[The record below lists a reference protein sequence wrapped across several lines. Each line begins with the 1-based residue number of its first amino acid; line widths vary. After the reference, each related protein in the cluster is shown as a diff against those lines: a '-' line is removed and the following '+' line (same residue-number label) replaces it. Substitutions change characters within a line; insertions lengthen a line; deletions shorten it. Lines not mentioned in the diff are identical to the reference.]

1 MLPGVLRLLCRA
13 WRLAALGAAVLG
25 AGLLA
30 GSFGGTA
37 GAQQSGP
44 TISSVSVSSSPANAL
59 FYLTGETIRFSVN
72 FTSVVDV
79 EGSPTLAVD
88 VGGTER
94 EAVFE
99 SVRGSAVL
107 FAYTVTDDDFD
118 GDGVSVAAD
127 SLSLGSGGAIADSGD
142 RAASLTH
149 AAAAAGA
156 AHRVNMSV
164 VTIAADSDEPV
175 PENETA
181 GFTLS
186 RTGSLARE
194 LTVSLGFERRQYFVL
209 TGQIPRTAKLQAGQ
223 ATARFEVPLR
233 NDSDV
238 ETEDGSLTMIV
249 AEGLGYLVGS
259 PGSAVAVLTDDN
271 DILLGLVLVQGG
283 DFVEGG
289 SRSQAR
295 FGVTVRNNQP
305 ARDRPPDPI
314 YFTVSTRNID
324 TTSTRDPSL
333 FPGDIGSVA
342 TEVTVEPEEWQTR
355 TSQDIF
361 GQPYQQYFVNLDFL
375 VTIYDDLEPEIPERF
390 RVIVERSAA
399 TSLRTFNQSFPIES
413 VFRIIDN
420 EGSFDVHVD
429 QPRVVDIVEGDV
441 LELGLTAVSQF
452 RFNPLGTASVGVDL
466 EFVDG
471 TASHGDDFVQLD
483 RSTATTETVEITGF
497 ATVGV
502 GDAERHQA
510 TSAVRISAVDNDD
523 VQPVRQFVVNVGKT
537 PIAPDDQDFDADE
550 CPGDPPPD
558 TPACYGQN
566 HYLDFFP
573 ADLQGDA
580 GLSGY
585 SMVVRIHDDDAT
597 PVAVTANESSIDEG
611 GDAVFTVTRNP
622 STADLPDPLT
632 VGFDI
637 TETADFIDYSGG
649 FVLPT
654 SVTIAGNATTAT
666 ITIPTVDDNVG
677 DGPGEIVATLRPGTV
692 EPQRRYSYTLAGRTA
707 SVAVSEDEPVLTIAD
722 ASVSEGAGTVDV
734 DVTLTGTSADA
745 VGFTWATAP
754 ATGDAAATAVQDYES
769 AGGTV
774 QIDAG
779 DTSGT
784 LTVTITD
791 DALNEFDNETFHVV
805 LSAVTGASVAQ
816 PQATVTIADNDA
828 LPEFSISDAAATE
841 GLGASVG
848 FTVSLDAASGR
859 PTSVRWRA
867 VSDEDDARPATEDLD
882 YQGSGATLTIPA
894 GKTEATVSVQLLDD
908 GDHERTETFEV
919 RLADPTNS
927 VIADDTGEGRI
938 LDDDTPTISI
948 DDLSVSESAATA
960 QVTVRLS
967 RPAHGEV
974 TLRYGTAAGT
984 AIATSDY
991 TARSRVAVTVPAGD
1005 TTATVSVP
1013 ILADD
1018 VYEAD
1023 EFFFVDLSDPT
1034 VAELSSDTRAVI
1046 TIVDDDAPPTL
1057 SVGGAQPV
1065 SESAG
1070 PLVFTVTRTGSTSLP
1085 ATFSWSTADVTAEA
1099 GSDYTAASGTVT
1111 IAASSSTAPL
1121 SVTVLSDSVAED
1133 DETVAVTLSSPI
1145 NAVIIDGSATGVIE
1159 DDDQTA
1165 DRTPG
1170 VVVNP
1175 SALTVTEGGGG
1186 SYTVELSSQPAA
1198 DVTVAIT
1205 GHSGTDLSLS
1215 GTSLSSNDTLTF
1227 TAGNWNA
1234 AQTVTVSA
1242 AGDDDAVAD
1251 AAVAL
1256 THTATSGSHSSAP
1269 VAVTVTITE
1278 TDTAEVL
1285 VDPADLTV
1293 AEDGSSPYT
1302 VRLATQPTANVT
1314 VTVTGHAGS
1323 DLTLSSAKLAF
1334 TPDNWGTDQTVT
1346 VTAAADD
1353 DAANDEVTLT
1363 HTASG
1368 GGYGAAA
1375 TAAVDVTVADDDAAQ
1390 IVVKPAALTMTEGG
1404 NSSYTVELS
1413 SPPTAEVTVTVSAP
1427 EADLTILSAEPR
1439 TLRFTPS
1446 DWDQPQTV
1454 TLAAG
1459 YDADTADDTVTLTHD
1474 GEGGGYDGQ
1483 STELPVTVTDTESR
1497 AELLVAP
1504 TSISIREGDSGG
1516 QTYSVALG
1524 SQPTGDVTVT
1534 ITGHADSDLTLS
1546 GAVLTSD
1553 ALTFTVTNWNTAQE
1567 VTVTAGQDTDTA
1579 NDDETLTNTATGGG
1593 YGTATAAT
1601 VAVTVVDNDTP
1612 GLVVTPTELRVT
1624 EGDEAGASYQISLAS
1639 APTGLVR
1646 VTITPNSTDIAATD
1660 AVWFTTTDWNNPQT
1674 ITVTASDD
1682 PDLADEQVRLNHT
1695 VTSGSYAASAVRVQV
1710 TVEDDDM
1717 PGLVVNPQTLSM
1729 VEGASATYDVEL
1741 TAEPSADVTVT
1752 ISGHADTDLTLSG
1765 ATLTAGSLTF
1775 TAGNWNQA
1783 QSVTATAGQD
1793 SDTTDDTATLTHTAS
1808 GGGYDS
1814 LKPVGAPVTVI
1825 DDDRPRINVPA
1836 AVTVDEADTDGVVY
1850 AVRLTTEPSAD
1861 VTVTISGH
1869 ADTDVTLS
1877 GDTLTNNALTFTRS
1891 IQTTLNWGAPQMVTV
1906 TGGNDD
1912 DTANESVVLTHTAT
1926 GGDYAGLTAQVE
1938 VTVVDDDEPEIIL
1951 SHSEVTID
1959 EADPDGAVYE
1969 VRLATEPSQQV
1980 QVEII
1985 AAVGTDLVRTPESLT
2000 FDSSNW
2006 NTAQAVKVTAPP
2018 DVDTMH
2024 EEAQLAHVGSGGEY
2038 EGTTKT
2044 VTVIVQDDDI
2054 PGVVIAPIEVAV
2066 DEGDPAGVNYTV
2078 VLTSEPAGDV
2088 TVTISGHAGTDVTV
2102 SGSTLTDGVLTFT
2115 RANWAV
2121 AQTVKVV
2128 AEEDDDADGTLDTGF
2143 GTAGTTTTDIGNDSS
2158 DAAWAVAL
2166 QPDGKIIA
2174 AGESAND
2181 FTVVRYNADG
2191 TLDTGFG
2198 TAGTTTTDIDNNSSD
2213 RAWAAALQPDGKI
2226 IAAGHSWAD
2235 FAVVRYNADGTLDTG
2250 FGTNGTTTTDI
2261 DNNSLDAAYAVALQ
2275 PDGKI
2280 IAAGDSEGAFVVV
2293 RYNAD
2298 GTLDTGFG
2306 TNGTT
2311 TTDIDNNSLD
2321 AAHAV
2326 ALQPDGKIIAAGFS
2340 GLAFALVRYN
2350 ADGSL
2355 DTGFGTAGTTI
2366 TDIDNNS
2373 SDGAWAVA
2381 LQPDGKIIAA
2391 GFSGLDF
2398 AVVRYNADGS
2408 LDTGFGTNGTTTTD
2422 IDNNSS
2428 DGAWAVALQT
2438 DGKII
2443 AAGQSEGDFVVV
2455 RYNADGSL
2463 DTGFGTAGTTTTD
2476 IGNDSFDV
2484 ALAVALQPDGKI
2496 IAAGFSGG
2504 DFVVVRYNA
2513 DDDVTLTHAI
2523 ASAAD
2528 DAYDALPDQTVTVT
2542 VKAAPGVVI
2551 APTALT
2557 VDEGDPAGADYTV
2570 VLASQPAGD
2579 VTVTVSGHDE
2589 TDLSIASAGLSADDE
2604 LTFTTANWGTAQ
2616 SVTVTAAEDD
2626 DAVTDVDVTLV
2637 HAIASTD
2644 DSAYDAL
2651 SDLSV
2656 SVAITDNDAVGVM
2669 IDPTELTVVEGSS
2682 KSYSVE
2688 LTSQPAGDVTV
2699 TVSGH
2704 SGTDVAL
2711 SGMTLT
2717 SNVLTFTTA
2726 NWGTAQS
2733 VTVTAAEDDDAVT
2746 DAAVTLAHA
2755 IASADDSAYDALED
2769 VSVTVTIT
2777 DDDAVGVDIS
2787 QTALTVTEG
2796 DAAGVSYTVE
2806 LTSQPAGDV
2815 TVTVSGHSGTDVA
2828 LSGSTLT
2835 SNVLTFTT
2843 ANWDTA
2849 QTVTVTAA
2857 EDDDAVT
2864 DPAVPLV
2871 HAVASI
2877 DDSDYDALADQT
2889 VTVTIT
2895 DDDAVGVDISET
2907 ALTVAEG
2914 SSKSYTV
2921 KLTSQP
2927 GGDVTVTVSGHSGT
2941 DVALSGST
2949 LTSNVLTFTTAN
2961 WDTAQ
2966 TVTVTA
2972 AEDDDAV
2979 TDPAVP
2985 LVHAVAS
2992 TDDSDYDALADQTVT
3007 VTITDDDA
3015 VGVDIS
3021 ESALTVAEGDAN
3033 GVSYSV
3039 ELTSEPA
3046 GDVTVTVSG
3055 HSGTDVGL
3063 SGLDANSKLTF
3074 TTVNWDTA
3082 QTVTVTAAEDDDAVT
3097 DPAVTL
3103 AHDIASIDDSAYDAL
3118 ADQTVTVTITDND
3131 AAGVSINPT
3140 TLTVVEGSSKSYT
3153 VELTSQPAGDVT
3165 VTVSGHS
3172 GSDVG
3177 LSGLDANSKLTFTT
3191 ENWNVA
3197 QSVTVSAA
3205 EDDDAVTD
3213 PAVTLA
3219 HDIASIDDSAYD
3231 ALADQT
3237 VTVTITDND
3246 AAGVSINPTALT
3258 VVEGSS
3264 KSYTVELTS
3273 QPAGDVTVTVSG
3285 HSGSDVGL
3293 SGLDANNVLT
3303 FTTANW
3309 NVAQTVTVSAAEDDD
3324 AVTDPA
3330 VTLAHAIASAD
3341 DSAYDALADVSVTVT
3356 ITDDD
3361 AVGVDISQTALTV
3374 TEGDAAGVSYTVELT
3389 SQPAGDVTV
3398 TVSGHSGTDVSL
3410 SGLDGNSKLTFTTV
3424 NWGVAQ
3430 TVTVTAAEDDDAVTD
3445 AAVPLAHAIASAD
3458 DSAYDALADVS
3469 VTVTIT
3475 DDDAVGVD
3483 ISQTALTVTEG
3494 DAAGV
3499 SYTVELT
3506 SQPAGD
3512 VTVTVSGHSGSDVG
3526 LSGLDGDGKLTFTT
3540 VNWGVAQT
3548 VTVTAA
3554 EDDDAVTDPAVPLVH
3569 AIASA
3574 DDSAYDALADVS
3586 VTVTITDDDAVG
3598 VDISQTALTVTE
3610 GDAAGVSYTVELTSQ
3625 PAGDVTVTV
3634 SGHSGSDVGLSGL
3647 DGDGKLTFTT
3657 VNWGVA
3663 QTVTV
3668 TAAEDDDAV
3677 TDPAVPLVHAIA
3689 SADDSAYDALEDVS
3703 VTVTITDDDAVGVDI
3718 SQTALTVTEGD
3729 AAGVS
3734 YTVELTSQPAGDV
3747 TVTVSGHSGSDVGL
3761 SGLDGDGKLT
3771 FTTVNWGVAQTVTV
3785 TAAEDD
3791 DAVTDPAVP
3800 LVHAIASADDSA
3812 YDALEDV
3819 SVTVTITDDDAVGVD
3834 ISQTALTVTEGDAAG
3849 VSYTVELTSQ
3859 PAGDV
3864 TVTVSGHSGSD
3875 VGLSGL
3881 DANSK
3886 LTFTTE
3892 NWNVAQMVTVSAA
3905 EDDDAV
3911 TDPAVT
3917 LAHDIA
3923 SIDDS
3928 AYDALADQTV
3938 TVTITDNDAAG
3949 VSINPTALTVVEG
3962 SSKSY
3967 NVELTSQ
3974 PAGDVTVTVS
3984 GHSGTDVGLA
3994 GLDGNSKLTFTTV
4007 NWNVAQ
4013 TVTVTAA
4020 EDDDAVTD
4028 PAVTLAHVVASID
4041 DSDYD
4046 ALTDQTVTVTI
4057 TDDDAVGVDISE
4069 TALTVAE
4076 GSSKSYTVEL
4086 TSQPAGD
4093 VTVTVS
4099 GHSGTDVGL
4108 SGLDGNSKLTF
4119 TTVNWGVAQT
4129 VTVTAAEDDDAVTD
4143 PAVPLAHA
4151 IASADDSAYDAL
4163 EDVSVTVTITDDDAV
4178 GVDISQTALTVT
4190 EGDAA
4195 GVSYTVELTS
4205 QPAGD
4210 VTVTVSGHSGSDV
4223 GLSGLD
4229 GNSKLTFTTVNWG
4242 VAQTVTVTAAEDDDA
4257 VTDPAVPLAHAIASA
4272 DDSAYD
4278 ALEDVSVTVTI
4289 TDNDAAGVDISET
4302 ALTVV
4307 EGSSK
4312 SYTVELTSQ
4321 PAGDVTV
4328 TVSGHSGSDVGLSGL
4343 DANSK
4348 LTFTTANWNV
4358 AQSVTVSAAED
4369 DDAVTDPAVTLAHDI
4384 ASIDDSAYDALANQD
4399 VTVSI
4404 TENDAAVGVTVWF
4417 EKDFHRT
4424 SEGAFGGAFA
4434 TVRLSTASQAEVT
4447 IPIDVSSTTTAQ
4459 TNDYELSTQPFQ
4471 AEQNYAAVPVSG
4483 TFDVTF
4489 EAGDSV
4495 AYFAIRALPDTV
4507 FENDEKV
4514 VLEFGA
4520 LPAGISTG
4528 NPSATTFH
4536 LIDTQTVSFGATSY
4550 SATEGGPGATVT
4562 VNLDYA
4568 PTGGAIVCLVVENQ
4582 AGTSDDDY
4590 AGVPDELEFA
4600 DTETSRSFVVTVA
4613 DDTDSDGGSIT
4624 VRLGCLTGVFREGSP
4639 SSTTV
4644 NLLDDDPPGG
4654 NPSAEGLPAPRGFI
4668 ATFLMFD
4675 GHYYN
4680 KTQNSITLLW
4690 YPLDRAVQYKL
4701 EHRKTAD
4708 GVNWAVVAGDFEEY
4722 TGGGDGPVAVAAGL
4736 ECDTEYDFRLSAAA
4750 VDNADASGFGD
4761 YAETRAR
4768 TGPCPEPE
4776 LVTNLLV
4783 AMTPACATLHWA
4795 APLDGRAAAYRVQRT
4810 DLGQQPA
4817 VTATLTAST
4826 AGTTFR
4832 HCPSGGYPPGSEYSF
4847 SVAAL
4852 TADAEVYGQNNTQA
4866 VNAGPKG
4873 PPNVARNLRFTT
4885 QSPQVRSLAWDPP
4898 PNVWLTTVR
4907 EATANDGYS
4916 DEVAD
4921 PWVSYVVQRAELEP
4935 DSVPGHETLVDGTWH
4950 DLGEVTGTTFTD
4962 RENIGDRIFVYRV
4975 LTRNPRGGFAAGYD
4989 PEIWME
4995 R

>member
-1 MLPGVLRLLCRA
+1 MGSPGGAVVLPGVLRRLCRA

-30 GSFGGTA
+30 GSLGGTA

-107 FAYTVTDDDFD
+107 FGYTVTDDDFD

-149 AAAAAGA
+149 AAAAAAGA

-223 ATARFEVPLR
+223 ATTRFEVPLR

-249 AEGLGYLVGS
+249 AEGEGYLVGS

-289 SRSQAR
+289 SRSQAI
-295 FGVTVRNNQP
+295 FGVTVQNNQP

-314 YFTVSTRNID
+314 YFTVATRNID

-333 FPGDIGSVA
+333 FPGDIRSVA
-342 TEVTVEPEEWQTR
+342 TEVTVEPEEWETR
-355 TSQDIF
+355 TSQDVF
-361 GQPYQQYFVNLDFL
+361 GQPYQQYFVNLDFF
-375 VTIYDDLEPEIPERF
+375 VTIFDDLEPEIPERF

-399 TSLRTFNQSFPIES
+399 TALRTFNQSFPIES

-441 LELGLTAVSQF
+441 LELDLTAVSQF

-471 TASHGDDFVQLD
+471 TATHGDDFVQLD

-497 ATVGV
+497 ATVGS
-502 GDAERHQA
+502 GDAQRHQA
-510 TSAVRISAVDNDD
+510 TSTVRISAVDNDD
-523 VQPVRQFVVNVGKT
+523 VQPVRQFVVDFGKT
-537 PIAPDDQDFDADE
+537 PIAPDDQDFNADE
-550 CPGDPPPD
+550 CSGDPPPD

-566 HYLDFFP
+566 HFLDFFP
-573 ADLQGDA
+573 ADLDGDA

-585 SMVVRIHDDDAT
+585 SMIVRIHDDDAT
-597 PVAVTANESSIDEG
+597 PVTVTADESSIDEG
-611 GDAVFTVTRNP
+611 DNAVFTVTRNP
-622 STADLPDPLT
+622 SAADLPDPLT

-666 ITIPTVDDNVG
+666 ITIPTVDDDVG
-677 DGPGEIVATLRPGTV
+677 DGPGDIAVTLRPGTV
-692 EPQRRYSYTLAGRTA
+692 EPQSRYSYTLAGRSA

-734 DVTLTGTSADA
+734 DVTLSGTSADA

-754 ATGDAAATAVQDYES
+754 ATGDRAATAGQDYQS

-779 DTSGT
+779 DTSAT

-791 DALNEFDNETFHVV
+791 DALDEPDNETFDIV
-805 LSAVTGASVAQ
+805 LSAVTGASAAQ

-828 LPEFSISDAAATE
+828 LPEFSISDAEATE
-841 GLGASVG
+841 GPGASVG

-859 PTSVRWRA
+859 PTEVEWRA
-867 VSDEDDARPATEDLD
+867 VSDEDDDRPATEDLD
-882 YQGSGATLTIPA
+882 YQGISATLTIPA
-894 GKTEATVSVQLLDD
+894 GETEATVSVQLLDD

-919 RLADPTNS
+919 GLANPANS
-927 VIADDTGEGRI
+927 VIADGTGEGRI
-938 LDDDTPTISI
+938 LDDDTPVISI

-967 RPAHGEV
+967 RPAYDEV

-984 AIATSDY
+984 AIATRDY
-991 TARSRVAVTVPAGD
+991 TAQSRVAVTVPAGA
-1005 TTATVSVP
+1005 TTATVAVP

-1023 EFFFVDLSDPT
+1023 ESFFVDLSDPT
-1034 VAELSSDTRAVI
+1034 VAELSSDTRALV
-1046 TIVDDDAPPTL
+1046 TIVDDDSPPAL
-1057 SVGGAQPV
+1057 SVGDAQPV
-1065 SESAG
+1065 SEGAG

-1085 ATFSWSTADVTAEA
+1085 ATFSWSTADGTAEA
-1099 GSDYTAASGTVT
+1099 GSDFTAASGTVT
-1111 IAASSSTAPL
+1111 IPASSSSAQL
-1121 SVTVLSDSVAED
+1121 QVQLVADSVAED
-1133 DETVAVTLSSPI
+1133 DETAAVTLSTPI
-1145 NAVIIDGSATGVIE
+1145 NAVIIDGSATGVIL

-1165 DRTPG
+1165 ARTPG

-1175 SALTVTEGGGG
+1175 SALTVTEGGDG
-1186 SYTVELSSQPAA
+1186 SYMVELSSQPAA
-1198 DVTVAIT
+1198 DVTVTIV

-1215 GTSLSSNDTLTF
+1215 GTDLSSDDTLTF
-1227 TAGNWNA
+1227 TASNWNQ

-1242 AGDDDAVAD
+1242 GDDDDAVAD
-1251 AAVAL
+1251 AAVTL

-1285 VDPADLTV
+1285 AVPGNLTV
-1293 AEDGSSPYT
+1293 AENESNPYT
-1302 VRLATQPTANVT
+1302 VALATQPSANVT
-1314 VTVTGHAGS
+1314 VTVTGHTGS
-1323 DLTLSSAKLAF
+1323 DLTLSATRLTF
-1334 TPDNWGTDQTVT
+1334 TPDNWGTPQTVT
-1346 VTAAADD
+1346 VTADADAD
-1353 DAANDEVTLT
+1353 GVNDQVTLT
-1363 HTASG
+1363 NTASG

-1375 TAAVDVTVADDDAAQ
+1375 AKLVAVTITDDDASE
-1390 IVVKPAALTMTEGG
+1390 IVVKPSALTMSEGG
-1404 NSSYTVELS
+1404 SSSYTVELS

-1483 STELPVTVTDTESR
+1483 STELPVTVTDTEGR

-1546 GAVLTSD
+1546 GTTLGDDD
-1553 ALTFTVTNWNTAQE
+1553 ALTFTVTNWHAPQE

-1579 NDDETLTNTATGGG
+1579 NDDVTLTNTATGGG

-1612 GLVVTPTELRVT
+1612 GLVVTPTEVRVT
-1624 EGDEAGASYQISLAS
+1624 EGDDAGASYQISLAS
-1639 APTGLVR
+1639 APTGLVL
-1646 VTITPNSTDIAATD
+1646 VTITSNSTDVDVTD
-1660 AVWFTTTDWNNPQT
+1660 GAWFTTTDWNNPQT

-1682 PDLADEQVRLNHT
+1682 PDLADENVRLNHT

-1717 PGLVVNPQTLSM
+1717 PGLAVNPQMLSM

-1752 ISGHADTDLTLSG
+1752 ISGHTDTDLTLSG

-1775 TAGNWNQA
+1775 TVGNWNQA
-1783 QSVTATAGQD
+1783 QSVTVTAGQD

-1814 LKPVGAPVTVI
+1814 LEPVGTPVTII
-1825 DDDRPRINVPA
+1825 DNDRPRINVPA

-1850 AVRLTTEPSAD
+1850 AVRLATEPSAD

-1891 IQTTLNWGAPQMVTV
+1891 IRTTLNWGAPQMVTV

-1959 EADPDGAVYE
+1959 EADPNGAVYE

-1980 QVEII
+1980 EVEII
-1985 AAVGTDLVRTPESLT
+1985 AAVGTDLVRTPEVLT
-2000 FDSSNW
+2000 FTTSNW
-2006 NTAQAVKVTAPP
+2006 NTAQEVKVTAPP

-2024 EEAQLAHVGSGGEY
+2024 EQEFIVHSGSGGEY
-2038 EGTTKT
+2038 DGTTKT

-2121 AQTVKVV
+2121 SQTVKVV

-2213 RAWAAALQPDGKI
+2213 RAWAAALQTDGKI

-2408 LDTGFGTNGTTTTD
+2408 LDTGFGTAGTTITD

-2443 AAGQSEGDFVVV
+2443 ATGQSGGAFAVV

-2463 DTGFGTAGTTTTD
+2463 DTGFGTAGTTITD

-2542 VKAAPGVVI
+2542 VKAAPRVVI

-2589 TDLSIASAGLSADDE
+2589 TDLNIASAGLSADDV

-2626 DAVTDVDVTLV
+2626 DAVTDAAVTLAHVVASTDDSVYDALSDLSVSVAITDNDAVGVMIDPTELTVTEGSSKSYSVELTSQPAGDVTVTVSGHSGTDVALSGATLTSNVLTFTAGNWSTAQLVTVTAAEDDDAVTDAAVALV

-2651 SDLSV
+2651 ADV
-2656 SVAITDNDAVGVM
+2656 SVTVSITEDDSVGVMIAPTSLTVTEGSSVDYSVELTSEPAGDVTVTVSGHAGTGAALSGTTLSADNVLTFTAANWDTAQSVTVTGADDDTAEADETVTLAHAIASADDSAYDALSDVSVTVTVQDNDSVGVMIAPTSLTVTEGSSVDYSVELTSELAGDVTVTVSGHAGTGAALSGTTLSADNVLTFTAMNWDTAQSVTVTGADDDTAEADETVTLAHAIASADDSAYDALSDVSVTVTVQDNDSVGVMIDPTELTVTEGSSVDYSVELASEPAGDVTVTVSGHSGTDVALSGMTLTNNVLTFTTATWDTAQSVTVAAAEDDDAVTDAAVTLAHVVASTDDSVYDALEDVSVTVNITENDAVGVMIDPTELTVTEGSSVDYSVELASEPAGDVTVTVSGHSGTDVALSGMTLTSNVLTFTTATWDTAQSVTVAAAEDDDAVTDAAVTLAHAVASTDDSVYDALEDVSVTVNITENDAVGVM

-2704 SGTDVAL
+2704 SGSDVGL

-2717 SNVLTFTTA
+2717 
-2726 NWGTAQS
+2726 
-2733 VTVTAAEDDDAVT
+2733 
-2746 DAAVTLAHA
+2746 
-2755 IASADDSAYDALED
+2755 
-2769 VSVTVTIT
+2769 
-2777 DDDAVGVDIS
+2777 
-2787 QTALTVTEG
+2787 
-2796 DAAGVSYTVE
+2796 
-2806 LTSQPAGDV
+2806 
-2815 TVTVSGHSGTDVA
+2815 
-2828 LSGSTLT
+2828 
-2835 SNVLTFTT
+2835 
-2843 ANWDTA
+2843 
-2849 QTVTVTAA
+2849 
-2857 EDDDAVT
+2857 
-2864 DPAVPLV
+2864 
-2871 HAVASI
+2871 
-2877 DDSDYDALADQT
+2877 
-2889 VTVTIT
+2889 
-2895 DDDAVGVDISET
+2895 
-2907 ALTVAEG
+2907 
-2914 SSKSYTV
+2914 
-2921 KLTSQP
+2921 
-2927 GGDVTVTVSGHSGT
+2927 
-2941 DVALSGST
+2941 
-2949 LTSNVLTFTTAN
+2949 
-2961 WDTAQ
+2961 
-2966 TVTVTA
+2966 
-2972 AEDDDAV
+2972 
-2979 TDPAVP
+2979 
-2985 LVHAVAS
+2985 
-2992 TDDSDYDALADQTVT
+2992 
-3007 VTITDDDA
+3007 
-3015 VGVDIS
+3015 
-3021 ESALTVAEGDAN
+3021 
-3033 GVSYSV
+3033 
-3039 ELTSEPA
+3039 
-3046 GDVTVTVSG
+3046 
-3055 HSGTDVGL
+3055 
-3063 SGLDANSKLTF
+3063 
-3074 TTVNWDTA
+3074 
-3082 QTVTVTAAEDDDAVT
+3082 
-3097 DPAVTL
+3097 
-3103 AHDIASIDDSAYDAL
+3103 
-3118 ADQTVTVTITDND
+3118 
-3131 AAGVSINPT
+3131 
-3140 TLTVVEGSSKSYT
+3140 
-3153 VELTSQPAGDVT
+3153 
-3165 VTVSGHS
+3165 
-3172 GSDVG
+3172 
-3177 LSGLDANSKLTFTT
+3177 
-3191 ENWNVA
+3191 
-3197 QSVTVSAA
+3197 
-3205 EDDDAVTD
+3205 
-3213 PAVTLA
+3213 
-3219 HDIASIDDSAYD
+3219 
-3231 ALADQT
+3231 
-3237 VTVTITDND
+3237 
-3246 AAGVSINPTALT
+3246 
-3258 VVEGSS
+3258 
-3264 KSYTVELTS
+3264 
-3273 QPAGDVTVTVSG
+3273 
-3285 HSGSDVGL
+3285 
-3293 SGLDANNVLT
+3293 NNVLT
-3303 FTTANW
+3303 FT
-3309 NVAQTVTVSAAEDDD
+3309 
-3324 AVTDPA
+3324 
-3330 VTLAHAIASAD
+3330 
-3341 DSAYDALADVSVTVT
+3341 
-3356 ITDDD
+3356 
-3361 AVGVDISQTALTV
+3361 
-3374 TEGDAAGVSYTVELT
+3374 AG
-3389 SQPAGDVTV
+3389 
-3398 TVSGHSGTDVSL
+3398 
-3410 SGLDGNSKLTFTTV
+3410 

-3430 TVTVTAAEDDDAVTD
+3430 
-3445 AAVPLAHAIASAD
+3445 S
-3458 DSAYDALADVS
+3458 
-3469 VTVTIT
+3469 
-3475 DDDAVGVD
+3475 
-3483 ISQTALTVTEG
+3483 
-3494 DAAGV
+3494 
-3499 SYTVELT
+3499 
-3506 SQPAGD
+3506 
-3512 VTVTVSGHSGSDVG
+3512 
-3526 LSGLDGDGKLTFTT
+3526 
-3540 VNWGVAQT
+3540 
-3548 VTVTAA
+3548 
-3554 EDDDAVTDPAVPLVH
+3554 
-3569 AIASA
+3569 
-3574 DDSAYDALADVS
+3574 
-3586 VTVTITDDDAVG
+3586 
-3598 VDISQTALTVTE
+3598 
-3610 GDAAGVSYTVELTSQ
+3610 
-3625 PAGDVTVTV
+3625 
-3634 SGHSGSDVGLSGL
+3634 
-3647 DGDGKLTFTT
+3647 
-3657 VNWGVA
+3657 
-3663 QTVTV
+3663 
-3668 TAAEDDDAV
+3668 
-3677 TDPAVPLVHAIA
+3677 
-3689 SADDSAYDALEDVS
+3689 
-3703 VTVTITDDDAVGVDI
+3703 
-3718 SQTALTVTEGD
+3718 
-3729 AAGVS
+3729 
-3734 YTVELTSQPAGDV
+3734 
-3747 TVTVSGHSGSDVGL
+3747 
-3761 SGLDGDGKLT
+3761 
-3771 FTTVNWGVAQTVTV
+3771 
-3785 TAAEDD
+3785 
-3791 DAVTDPAVP
+3791 
-3800 LVHAIASADDSA
+3800 
-3812 YDALEDV
+3812 
-3819 SVTVTITDDDAVGVD
+3819 
-3834 ISQTALTVTEGDAAG
+3834 
-3849 VSYTVELTSQ
+3849 
-3859 PAGDV
+3859 
-3864 TVTVSGHSGSD
+3864 
-3875 VGLSGL
+3875 
-3881 DANSK
+3881 
-3886 LTFTTE
+3886 
-3892 NWNVAQMVTVSAA
+3892 
-3905 EDDDAV
+3905 
-3911 TDPAVT
+3911 
-3917 LAHDIA
+3917 
-3923 SIDDS
+3923 
-3928 AYDALADQTV
+3928 
-3938 TVTITDNDAAG
+3938 
-3949 VSINPTALTVVEG
+3949 
-3962 SSKSY
+3962 
-3967 NVELTSQ
+3967 
-3974 PAGDVTVTVS
+3974 
-3984 GHSGTDVGLA
+3984 
-3994 GLDGNSKLTFTTV
+3994 
-4007 NWNVAQ
+4007 
-4013 TVTVTAA
+4013 
-4020 EDDDAVTD
+4020 
-4028 PAVTLAHVVASID
+4028 
-4041 DSDYD
+4041 
-4046 ALTDQTVTVTI
+4046 
-4057 TDDDAVGVDISE
+4057 
-4069 TALTVAE
+4069 
-4076 GSSKSYTVEL
+4076 
-4086 TSQPAGD
+4086 
-4093 VTVTVS
+4093 
-4099 GHSGTDVGL
+4099 
-4108 SGLDGNSKLTF
+4108 
-4119 TTVNWGVAQT
+4119 

-4223 GLSGLD
+4223 GLSGMTLT
-4229 GNSKLTFTTVNWG
+4229 NNVLTFTAGNWG

-4257 VTDPAVPLAHAIASA
+4257 VTDPAVPLAHAIAST
-4272 DDSAYD
+4272 DDSDYD
-4278 ALEDVSVTVTI
+4278 ALADQTVTI
-4289 TDNDAAGVDISET
+4289 TIDEDDAVGVSINPT
-4302 ALTVV
+4302 TLTVV

-4328 TVSGHSGSDVGLSGL
+4328 TVSGHSGSDLGLSGL

-4348 LTFTTANWNV
+4348 LTFTTVNWDT
-4358 AQSVTVSAAED
+4358 AQTVTVTAAED
-4369 DDAVTDPAVTLAHDI
+4369 DDAVTDAVVALVHAV
-4384 ASIDDSAYDALANQD
+4384 ASTDDSAYDALADQTVTVTITDDDAVGVSINPTTLTVVEGSSKSYTVELTSQPAGD
-4399 VTVSI
+4399 VTVTVSGHSGTDVALSGMTLTNNVLTFTTSDWDTAQSVTVAAAEDDDAVTDAAVTLAHAIASTDDSVYDALSDLSVSVAI
-4404 TENDAAVGVTVWF
+4404 TDNDAAGVMIDPTELTVVEGSSKSYSVKLTSQPAGDVTVTVSGHSGTDVALSGMTLTNNVLTFTAGNWSTAQSVTVAAAEDDDAVTDAAVTLAHAIASTDDSVYDALEDVSVTITITDNDTAVTVSF

-4434 TVRLSTASQAEVT
+4434 TVRLSAASQAEVT
-4447 IPIDVSSTTTAQ
+4447 IPIDVSSTTTAG

-4495 AYFAIRALPDTV
+4495 VYFAIRALPDTV

-4528 NPSATTFH
+4528 SPSATTFH
-4536 LIDTQTVSFGATSY
+4536 LIDTQSVSFGANSY

-4590 AGVPDELEFA
+4590 AGVPDELVFA
-4600 DTETSRSFVVTVA
+4600 VTETSRSFVVTVA
-4613 DDTDSDGGSIT
+4613 DDADSDGGSIT
-4624 VRLGCLTGVFREGSP
+4624 VGFGCLSGEFREGSP

-4644 NLLDDDPPGG
+4644 TLLDDDPPGG
-4654 NPSAEGLPAPRGFI
+4654 NTGAEGLPAPRGFL
-4668 ATFLMFD
+4668 ATFLTFD

-4680 KTQNSITLLW
+4680 KTQSSVTLLW
-4690 YPLDRAVQYKL
+4690 FPLDRAVQYRL
-4701 EHRKTAD
+4701 EQRKTAD
-4708 GVNWAVVAGDFEEY
+4708 GGDWAVVAGDFEEY

-4750 VDNADASGFGD
+4750 VENTDASGFGD

-4783 AMTPACATLHWA
+4783 AMTPACATLHWTE
-4795 APLDGRAAAYRVQRT
+4795 PLDGHAVAYRVQRT
-4810 DLGQQPA
+4810 DRGQQPA
-4817 VTATLTAST
+4817 VTTTLTAGT

-4852 TADAEVYGQNNTQA
+4852 TADAQVYGQNYSQI
-4866 VNAGPKG
+4866 VDAGPKG
-4873 PPNVARNLRFTT
+4873 PPNVARDLRFTR

-4935 DSVPGHETLVDGTWH
+4935 DSVPGHATLVDGTWH

-4995 R
+4995 RPRSG